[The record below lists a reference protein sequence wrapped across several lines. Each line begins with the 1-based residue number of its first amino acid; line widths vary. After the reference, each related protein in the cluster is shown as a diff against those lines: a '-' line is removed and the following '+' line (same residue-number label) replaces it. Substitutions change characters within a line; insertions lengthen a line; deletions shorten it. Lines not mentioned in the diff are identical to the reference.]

1 MGSWPR
7 PRPWL
12 ARPPIRPRTAPL
24 GVRVGAGGG
33 GGGGE
38 AHVALEPPG
47 EKKPHRTAPEL
58 SRPRTG
64 STLRRGLRRGQRGD
78 LNSPPAAAP
87 DSARRRQSRAC
98 RSREGKGGE
107 EKEGAGVRRANRRGG
122 KGGES
127 GGCGGCVNIDRR
139 TRARAPSLVRR
150 RRPPRDKMSALVGG
164 RRRLGRLRRFPS
176 RGRRERLRLMAKRPS
191 DRRSPGRNPGPQG
204 AFEVSMI
211 NVSCNSH

>member
-24 GVRVGAGGG
+24 GVRDGAGGG

-64 STLRRGLRRGQRGD
+64 STCAGACGAVSAETSIVHRQPRPTLRGAASPAPAEAERGKAGKRRRERGLEEPTD
-78 LNSPPAAAP
+78 
-87 DSARRRQSRAC
+87 
-98 RSREGKGGE
+98 GGE
-107 EKEGAGVRRANRRGG
+107 KVGRAEDAEDASTSTAGP
-122 KGGES
+122 
-127 GGCGGCVNIDRR
+127 
-139 TRARAPSLVRR
+139 ARAP
-150 RRPPRDKMSALVGG
+150 RPLSVVGG
-164 RRRLGRLRRFPS
+164 PPEIKCLHLWGDE
-176 RGRRERLRLMAKRPS
+176 G
-191 DRRSPGRNPGPQG
+191 G
-204 AFEVSMI
+204 
-211 NVSCNSH
+211 

>member
-1 MGSWPR
+1 MGLW

-12 ARPPIRPRTAPL
+12 ASLGRGRRGSRRSGASRGKKTA
-24 GVRVGAGGG
+24 
-33 GGGGE
+33 
-38 AHVALEPPG
+38 
-47 EKKPHRTAPEL
+47 PHRTGTLPPAN
-58 SRPRTG
+58 G
-64 STLRRGLRRGQRGD
+64 IHLRRGLRRGQRGD

-191 DRRSPGRNPGPQG
+191 DRRSPGRNPGPQ
-204 AFEVSMI
+204 VRSK
-211 NVSCNSH
+211 CR